1 MQRETA
7 MRTTEPLLKDDPKLA
22 RIAAALRETFGPR
35 LVSALLFGSRA
46 RGDHRADSDYD
57 VAVFLKGF
65 KRECDRDI
73 LDKVRDGLG
82 EHAGTLQFWPN
93 GADGLAERTTLMFNI
108 RNDGIPLPGLT
119 WPPVVAPPIAP
130 DEGPM
135 KPETQDLLNKADLRL
150 KKARTILEAGVDDTA
165 GREAYTAA
173 LSAARALIFEERNIA
188 PKTHHGSKTL
198 FNEIAVRTRRLP
210 EEFSSVLEDGY
221 AIKFIVDYSTD
232 SSQPKDPASYV
243 GHVENFVA
251 AVRRL
256 IEQSN

>member
-1 MQRETA
+1 
-7 MRTTEPLLKDDPKLA
+7 MRTATLTDDPKLA
-22 RIAAALRETFGPR
+22 RIAAALREAFGAR
-35 LVSALLFGSRA
+35 LASALLFGSRA
-46 RGDHRADSDYD
+46 RGDHRPDSDYD
-57 VAVFLKGF
+57 VAVLLKDLD
-65 KRECDRDI
+65 REKDRDT
-73 LDKVRDGLG
+73 LDRVRRSIG
-82 EHAGTLQFWPN
+82 EEAWTLQFWPL
-93 GADGLAERTTLMFNI
+93 GSDGLAARTTLTFNI
-108 RNDGIPLPGLT
+108 RNDGIPLPGLI

-130 DEGPM
+130 DEGPI

-221 AIKFIVDYSTD
+221 TIKFIVDYSTD
-232 SSQPKDPASYV
+232 NSQPKDPASYV